1 VNHRLAHL
9 EALMNA
15 ILGIGLSQLVLACF
29 GIELRQA
36 IASNTVMIGVSYAR
50 AYALRRLF
58 ARHSAR
64 HHAALLEGMEEP
76 GGSLATH
83 VPPPSSEGAGRA
95 P

>member
-1 VNHRLAHL
+1 VKHRLTHA
-9 EALMNA
+9 EAAANA
-15 ILGIGLSQLVLACF
+15 FAGIILSQLVPACF
-29 GIELRQA
+29 GVAVTQA
-36 IASNTVMIGVSYAR
+36 VTLNATMVGVSYAR

-76 GGSLATH
+76 GGSLATM
-83 VPPPSSEGAGRA
+83 PPPSSEGAGRA